1 MLKNPITGEI
11 KHIPPQNPN
20 NIQELMGNLELYIND
35 DSLDEFDF
43 LVKMAIIHYQFESIH
58 PFYL

>member
-43 LVKMAIIHYQFESIH
+43 LVKMAIIHYQF
-58 PFYL
+58 